1 MVFIL
6 NLIQEIL
13 EEFFSKLEE
22 DNEVPNHL
30 TSELKKLW
38 LETKFDSKK
47 SILNLIKES
56 FGDNIED

>member
-1 MVFIL
+1 MFIL
-6 NLIQEIL
+6 NLIQEII

-22 DNEVPNHL
+22 DNEVPNNL

-56 FGDNIED
+56 SGDTIED

>member
-1 MVFIL
+1 MFIL

-13 EEFFSKLEE
+13 EAFFSKLEE

-47 SILNLIKES
+47 SILNFLKL
-56 FGDNIED
+56 